1 MNVLKTSLAAAAVA
15 LLSSTASFAGDIMVM
30 DPYARSATKVSK
42 SGAAFMTIMNH
53 SATDDR
59 LIAARSDIAKKVELH
74 THIKSDDG
82 VMRMT
87 HVEEGFNIPANGS
100 HSLARGSD
108 HVMFMGLANSM
119 AQGDEF
125 TLTLVF
131 ENAGEVEITVPV
143 DLDRKPGDTAM
154 SHDN

>member
-15 LLSSTASFAGDIMVM
+15 LLSSTAAFAGDIMVM

-59 LIAARSDIAKKVELH
+59 LMAARSDIAKKVELH

-108 HVMFMGLANSM
+108 HVMFMGLANPM

>member
-1 MNVLKTSLAAAAVA
+1 
-15 LLSSTASFAGDIMVM
+15 
-30 DPYARSATKVSK
+30 
-42 SGAAFMTIMNH
+42 MTIMNH

-82 VMRMT
+82 VVRMT
-87 HVEEGFNIPANGS
+87 HVEEGFSIPANGS

-108 HVMFMGLANSM
+108 HVMFMGLANPM

-131 ENAGEVEITVPV
+131 ENAGEVEVTVPV